1 MTDMQPAYLY
11 VYRALPAKQSHR
23 HPEVFDLVDGI
34 RSVICQ
40 ATLVDKKYYGWW
52 KEKCRQNCYMN
63 ELVWLSLPDLIQ
75 CACKHVSAR

>member
-40 ATLVDKKYYGWW
+40 ATLVDKKYYGW
-52 KEKCRQNCYMN
+52 
-63 ELVWLSLPDLIQ
+63 
-75 CACKHVSAR
+75 